1 MEARREIKFLEMG
14 AERERERFLA
24 RSAPMYSPEQI
35 VRTTKSVR
43 ARKTFERRPEV
54 KKELWG
60 GGFWR
65 RECCVG
71 GAGGHG
77 DGQAMRRHAKSRGRK
92 PEECQK
98 YMKGNKLI
106 CFLIRIKLEG

>member
-1 MEARREIKFLEMG
+1 M
-14 AERERERFLA
+14 A
-24 RSAPMYSPEQI
+24 RSAPMHSPEQI
-35 VRTTKSVR
+35 VRTTKSVV

-60 GGFWR
+60 GGGVFWR
-65 RECCVG
+65 RGCCVG

-98 YMKGNKLI
+98 IHEGKQLELFPYQNKA
-106 CFLIRIKLEG
+106 